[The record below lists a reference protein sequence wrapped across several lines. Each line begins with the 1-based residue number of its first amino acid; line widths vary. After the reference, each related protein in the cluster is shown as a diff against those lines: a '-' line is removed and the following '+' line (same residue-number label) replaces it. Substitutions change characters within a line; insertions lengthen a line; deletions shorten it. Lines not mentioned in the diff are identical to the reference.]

1 MTVVTHLID
10 NPNMEPLGNSHILGL
25 FLCAFHVPL
34 VASFEGVTIPA
45 ELKSIVAQV
54 VVNTTLCS
62 VTCGL
67 GFKLE
72 ELCEVTPAGERKNCT
87 VRRTGCLTSWV
98 CGLLHFTLPV
108 GQPFQL
114 SCLTSDI
121 VGNGS
126 QAYSYTWRFAPGL
139 ITTKDVLFRPFR
151 NPGPV
156 VRFSPTKESDAG
168 TYRCEVQVIKTFRV
182 VKRVYFAIRVIHKD
196 LVDLNFQKFLTWE
209 QKLAA
214 SKVEESLETGV
225 YEVQEEEPFWKG
237 ELFYQCLVGIG
248 SGVAGGIL
256 LSVVLHCLQRIWRG
270 RAAEQRAEI

>member
-1 MTVVTHLID
+1 MK
-10 NPNMEPLGNSHILGL
+10 PLGSSHILGL
-25 FLCAFHVPL
+25 LLCAFHVPL
-34 VASFEGVTIPA
+34 VAPFEGVTIPA
-45 ELKSIVAQV
+45 ELRSVVAQV
-54 VVNTTLCS
+54 VVNTTSCS
-62 VTCGL
+62 ATCGL

-72 ELCEVTPAGERKNCT
+72 ELCEVTPAGERRNCT
-87 VRRTGCLTSWV
+87 VRRSACLTGWV

-126 QAYSYTWRFAPGL
+126 HTYSYTWRFAPGL
-139 ITTKDVLFRPFR
+139 ITTKDVLFRPLG
-151 NPGPV
+151 NPRPV

-168 TYRCEVQVIKTFRV
+168 TYRCQVQVIKTFKV
-182 VKRVYFAIRVIHKD
+182 VKRVYFAVRVIHKD

-237 ELFYQCLVGIG
+237 ELFYQCLVGTG
-248 SGVAGGIL
+248 SGVTGGIL
-256 LSVVLHCLQRIWRG
+256 LSVVLYYLQRVWR
-270 RAAEQRAEI
+270 R

>member
-10 NPNMEPLGNSHILGL
+10 NPNMEPLGSSHILGL
-25 FLCAFHVPL
+25 LLCAFHVPL
-34 VASFEGVTIPA
+34 VASFAGVTIPA
-45 ELKSIVAQV
+45 ELKSVVAPV
-54 VVNTTLCS
+54 VVSTTLCS

-72 ELCEVTPAGERKNCT
+72 ELCEVTPAGERQNCS
-87 VRRTGCLTSWV
+87 VRRTGCLASWD

-114 SCLTSDI
+114 SCLTSGI
-121 VGNGS
+121 TGNGS

-139 ITTKDVLFRPFR
+139 ITTKDILFRPFR
-151 NPGPV
+151 NPRPV

-168 TYRCEVQVIKTFRV
+168 TYRCEVQVIKTFKV

-209 QKLAA
+209 QKLTA
-214 SKVEESLETGV
+214 SKVEENLETGV

-256 LSVVLHCLQRIWRG
+256 LSVVLHCLQRLWRG

>member
-10 NPNMEPLGNSHILGL
+10 NSTMAPRGSSHILGL
-25 FLCAFHVPL
+25 LLCAFHVPS
-34 VASFEGVTIPA
+34 VASFAGVTIPA
-45 ELKSIVAQV
+45 ELKSVVAPV

-72 ELCEVTPAGERKNCT
+72 ELCEVGPAGERQNCT
-87 VRRTGCLTSWV
+87 VRRTACLTSWL

-126 QAYSYTWRFAPGL
+126 QAYSYMWRFAPGL
-139 ITTKDVLFRPFR
+139 ITTRDVLFRPFR
-151 NPGPV
+151 NPRPV

-168 TYRCEVQVIKTFRV
+168 TYRCEVQVVKTLKV
-182 VKRVYFAIRVIHKD
+182 VKRIYFAIRVIHKD
-196 LVDLNFQKFLTWE
+196 LLDLNFQKFLTWE

-214 SKVEESLETGV
+214 SKVEENLETGV

-237 ELFYQCLVGIG
+237 ELFYQYLVGIG

-256 LSVVLHCLQRIWRG
+256 LSMVLHCLQRVWRG

>member
-1 MTVVTHLID
+1 
-10 NPNMEPLGNSHILGL
+10 MEPLGSSHSLGL
-25 FLCAFHVPL
+25 LLCAFFVSSE
-34 VASFEGVTIPA
+34 ASFAGVTIPA
-45 ELKSIVAQV
+45 ELRSVVAPV
-54 VVNTTLCS
+54 VVNSTLCS

-67 GFKLE
+67 GFRLE
-72 ELCEVTPAGERKNCT
+72 ALCELAPGGERRNCS
-87 VRRTGCLTSWV
+87 VRRTACLTSWV

-114 SCLTSDI
+114 SCLTSDSM
-121 VGNGS
+121 GNGS

-151 NPGPV
+151 NSRPV
-156 VRFSPTKESDAG
+156 VRFSPIKESDAG
-168 TYRCEVQVIKTFRV
+168 TYRCEVQVVKTFKV

-214 SKVEESLETGV
+214 SKVEENLETGV

-256 LSVVLHCLQRIWRG
+256 LSLVLHSLQRVWRG

>member
-1 MTVVTHLID
+1 MPVVTHLID
-10 NPNMEPLGNSHILGL
+10 NPSMEPLGSSHILGL
-25 FLCAFHVPL
+25 LLCALHVPL
-34 VASFEGVTIPA
+34 VASLAGVTIPA
-45 ELKSIVAQV
+45 ELRSVVAPV

-72 ELCEVTPAGERKNCT
+72 ELCELSPGGQRQNCT
-87 VRRTGCLTSWV
+87 VRRTACLASWH
-98 CGLLHFTLPV
+98 CGLHHFTLAV

-114 SCLTSDI
+114 SCLTSD
-121 VGNGS
+121 VAGSGS
-126 QAYSYTWRFAPGL
+126 QAYSCAWSFAPGL
-139 ITTKDVLFRPFR
+139 ITMKDVLFRPFG
-151 NPGPV
+151 NPRPV

-168 TYRCEVQVIKTFRV
+168 TYRCEVQVVKTLRV
-182 VKRVYFAIRVIHKD
+182 VKRVYFAVRVIHKD

-214 SKVEESLETGV
+214 SKVEENLETGV
-225 YEVQEEEPFWKG
+225 YEEQEEEPFWKG
-237 ELFYQCLVGIG
+237 ELFYQCLLGIG

-270 RAAEQRAEI
+270 RAAEQRAKI